1 MDLLLYLIA
10 FCVVKFLQA
19 LPLMW
24 VARIGR
30 AIGAL
35 VYRLDGRHR
44 RVAHR
49 NLGQCFSGEKTPAE
63 IEALAR
69 ENFRRIG
76 ENFACAVKTASMS
89 LEELKPHFEVAGV
102 KEMELQDKGKTT
114 ASHIVAI
121 GHFGNFEM
129 FARAACLVP
138 GLQPA
143 TTYRGLKGPLLDGLL
158 QSLREKN
165 GCLFFERRRD
175 GAALRAALTQQPLLL
190 GLLADQHSGERGLRI
205 PFFGRDCGTTKAP
218 AVFALRY
225 HLPLYTAI
233 CFRTSM
239 GHWRIEVGKRIPI
252 TEKGEP
258 RSPEAIMLD
267 VNRAFEIAV
276 RRDPA
281 NWFWVHNRWKPSG
294 RRAAGSQAA
303 VATGGSLDTVDPV

>member
-10 FCVVKFLQA
+10 FCVVKLLQA

-30 AIGAL
+30 AVGAV
-35 VYRLDGRHR
+35 VYCLDGRHR
-44 RVAHR
+44 RVARR
-49 NLGQCFSGEKTPAE
+49 NLEQCFGGEKTPAE

-89 LEELKPHFEVAGV
+89 LEELKPHLEVVGV
-102 KEMELQDKGKTT
+102 KEMGLESPGQKS
-114 ASHIVAI
+114 ASRIFAI

-138 GLQPA
+138 GVQPA

-218 AVFALRY
+218 ALFALRY

-239 GHWRIEVGKRIPI
+239 GHWRIEVGGRIPLL
-252 TEKGEP
+252 EDDKP
-258 RSPEAIMLD
+258 RTLDAIMLD
-267 VNRAFEIAV
+267 VNRAFETAV

-281 NWFWVHNRWKPSG
+281 NWFWVHNRWKPSSK
-294 RRAAGSQAA
+294 RAPSVETSAATAGS
-303 VATGGSLDTVDPV
+303 VDTVDHA